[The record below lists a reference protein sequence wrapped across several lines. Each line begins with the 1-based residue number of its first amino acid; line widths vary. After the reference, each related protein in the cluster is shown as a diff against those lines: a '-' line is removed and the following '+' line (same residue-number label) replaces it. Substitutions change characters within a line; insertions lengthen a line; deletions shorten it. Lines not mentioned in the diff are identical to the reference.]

1 MKINLNN
8 LSKGRPWVLEAFKNY
23 TLSRENALTK
33 VIRFSL
39 NSLYY
44 LHKTRKNLSLN
55 ITKEQDIAV
64 VGEKIRTEAGL
75 KAKRVQ
81 AKSVSIEEFKDFRP
95 IPNSSIK
102 KTDHI
107 IDVIVPVYKGYAET
121 SRCLFSVLKAKN
133 TVAYEL
139 VVINDNS
146 PDEEINRL
154 LCHLSSKKL
163 ITLINN
169 KDNLGFVG
177 SMNKGMSLHKDR
189 DVIWLNSD
197 TEVFDFWI
205 DRLVKVATVDKTI
218 ATVTS
223 LTNNST
229 ISSYPKTLDD
239 NYLPLEISDREL
251 DELCSHFSPETFILA
266 PTGVGCCMYVS
277 RDALDSCG
285 DLDEV
290 SFGKGYGEE
299 NDLCQRFE
307 KEGYK
312 NVLSPTVFVRHY
324 GAISFGAKA
333 QKIQSE
339 NLKRLLKK
347 YPNYS
352 LDVQKWIMSDPLL
365 AARVKLDSLRIK
377 RKYQGVVLNVC
388 HEKGGGTTKFIK
400 ELSDVQKKKGM
411 LSLSIVPSGMDSVE
425 IKGEL
430 DFDYFPNIKKF
441 DLKFGR
447 SVFHT
452 FLLNSGIK
460 IIHIHSLV
468 GFPIS
473 FYSSLITL
481 PAKNRPRII
490 VSIHDY
496 HWICPKV
503 DLMPNNDT
511 FCDIPVKSKCIS
523 CARLYQTESP
533 YFVED
538 YYEKIL
544 TIADKR
550 IVPSKDT
557 QRRFENYF
565 PALNFDVV
573 PHQKFSVEKVEN
585 AQNVGNDGVIRIG
598 ILGAVGVNKGFW
610 VIERLAKY
618 LKKNGINDIQ
628 LFVIGYSV
636 NDSILKK
643 QGVTITGGYSSF
655 SWILDF
661 IKKNSIDLIFLPS
674 ICPETFSYTCSE
686 ALLLGKPI
694 CSFNIGAIYER
705 LSEMEL
711 EEYIALPYKERFNP
725 EFIINEIR
733 KKQKEF
739 KPYITKEKEIRLDDY
754 YGY

>member
-1 MKINLNN
+1 MKINLNT
-8 LSKGRPWVLEAFKNY
+8 LSEGRPWVLEAFKNY

-44 LHKTRKNLSLN
+44 LYKSRKDSTLN
-55 ITKEQDIAV
+55 ISQEQDVIIAA
-64 VGEKIRTEAGL
+64 GEEASPEVNP
-75 KAKRVQ
+75 KAKRVH
-81 AKSVSIEEFKDFRP
+81 AKSVSIEEFKGFRP
-95 IPNSSIK
+95 IPNSNIK
-102 KTDHI
+102 NDRM

-121 SRCLFSVLKAKN
+121 SRCLYSVLNAKN
-133 TVAYEL
+133 TVDYEL
-139 VVINDNS
+139 VVINDKS
-146 PDEEINRL
+146 PDEEIYQL
-154 LCHLSSKKL
+154 LCYLSSKKL

-177 SMNKGMSLHKDR
+177 SMNKGMSLHTDR
-189 DVIWLNSD
+189 NVIWLNSD
-197 TEVFDFWI
+197 TEVFDYWI
-205 DRLVKVATVDKTI
+205 DRLVKVAEVDKTI
-218 ATVTS
+218 ATITS

-239 NYLPLEISDREL
+239 NFSALEISDREL
-251 DELCSHFSPETFILA
+251 DKLCSHFSPETSVTA

-290 SFGKGYGEE
+290 NFGKGYGEE

-312 NVLSPTVFVRHY
+312 NVLSPTLFVRHY

-347 YPNYS
+347 HPNYS
-352 LDVQKWIMSDPLL
+352 LDVQKWIKSDPLL
-365 AARVKLDSLRIK
+365 DARVKLDSLRLK
-377 RKYQGVVLNVC
+377 RMYQDIVLNVC
-388 HEKGGGTTKFIK
+388 HERGGGTTKFIK
-400 ELSDVQKKKGM
+400 ELSNAQRKEGM
-411 LSLSIVPSGMDSVE
+411 LALSVVPGGVDSVE

-430 DFDYFPNIKKF
+430 NFDQFPNVRKF

-452 FLLNSGIK
+452 FLLNAGIK
-460 IIHIHSLV
+460 IIHIHSLI
-468 GFPIS
+468 GFPNS
-473 FYSSLITL
+473 FYSSLISL
-481 PAKNRPRII
+481 PANSRPRII

-496 HWICPKV
+496 HWICPKI
-503 DLMPNNDT
+503 DLMRNDNS
-511 FCDIPVKSKCIS
+511 FCDIPVKSKCIN
-523 CARLYQTESP
+523 CARLYQTEPP
-533 YFVED
+533 YFIED

-544 TIADKR
+544 AMADKR

-557 QRRFENYF
+557 QRRFSHYF
-565 PALNFDVV
+565 SSLSFDVV
-573 PHQKFSVEKVEN
+573 PHQTFSVEKVN
-585 AQNVGNDGVIRIG
+585 AKHKLGNDGVIKIG

-610 VIERLAKY
+610 VIDKLANY
-618 LKKNGINDIQ
+618 LKENNITDIQ
-628 LFVIGYSV
+628 LYVIGYSA
-636 NDSILKK
+636 NDSVLKK
-643 QGVTITGGYSSF
+643 KGVIITGGYSSF
-655 SWILDF
+655 SWISDF
-661 IKKNSIDLIFLPS
+661 IQKNSIDLIFLPS

-705 LSEMEL
+705 LSEMGQ
-711 EEYIALPYKERFNP
+711 EEYIALPYNERFNP
-725 EFIINEIR
+725 EFIISEIR
-733 KKQKEF
+733 KKLKEIE
-739 KPYITKEKEIRLDDY
+739 PYIATEKQITLDKY
-754 YGY
+754 YGS

>member
-1 MKINLNN
+1 
-8 LSKGRPWVLEAFKNY
+8 
-23 TLSRENALTK
+23 
-33 VIRFSL
+33 
-39 NSLYY
+39 
-44 LHKTRKNLSLN
+44 
-55 ITKEQDIAV
+55 
-64 VGEKIRTEAGL
+64 
-75 KAKRVQ
+75 
-81 AKSVSIEEFKDFRP
+81 
-95 IPNSSIK
+95 
-102 KTDHI
+102 
-107 IDVIVPVYKGYAET
+107 
-121 SRCLFSVLKAKN
+121 
-133 TVAYEL
+133 
-139 VVINDNS
+139 
-146 PDEEINRL
+146 
-154 LCHLSSKKL
+154 
-163 ITLINN
+163 
-169 KDNLGFVG
+169 
-177 SMNKGMSLHKDR
+177 MSLHKDR

-460 IIHIHSLV
+460 IIHIHSLI

-473 FYSSLITL
+473 FYSSLITH
-481 PAKNRPRII
+481 PAL
-490 VSIHDY
+490 IH
-496 HWICPKV
+496 
-503 DLMPNNDT
+503 
-511 FCDIPVKSKCIS
+511 
-523 CARLYQTESP
+523 TES
-533 YFVED
+533 
-538 YYEKIL
+538 
-544 TIADKR
+544 
-550 IVPSKDT
+550 
-557 QRRFENYF
+557 
-565 PALNFDVV
+565 
-573 PHQKFSVEKVEN
+573 
-585 AQNVGNDGVIRIG
+585 
-598 ILGAVGVNKGFW
+598 
-610 VIERLAKY
+610 
-618 LKKNGINDIQ
+618 
-628 LFVIGYSV
+628 
-636 NDSILKK
+636 
-643 QGVTITGGYSSF
+643 
-655 SWILDF
+655 
-661 IKKNSIDLIFLPS
+661 LP
-674 ICPETFSYTCSE
+674 
-686 ALLLGKPI
+686 
-694 CSFNIGAIYER
+694 
-705 LSEMEL
+705 
-711 EEYIALPYKERFNP
+711 
-725 EFIINEIR
+725 
-733 KKQKEF
+733 
-739 KPYITKEKEIRLDDY
+739 
-754 YGY
+754 